1 MNAKMLFQKSKNNKT
16 RLPLIIYNEWDHKKL
31 KQLAIYLDKELC
43 LIFLCKTA
51 RNSNKLYIIQS
62 WWLYILI
69 KEFEFIQKWCI
80 LLDENRIKKL

>member
-43 LIFLCKTA
+43 IYNFPVQDCKE
-51 RNSNKLYIIQS
+51 L
-62 WWLYILI
+62 
-69 KEFEFIQKWCI
+69 
-80 LLDENRIKKL
+80 